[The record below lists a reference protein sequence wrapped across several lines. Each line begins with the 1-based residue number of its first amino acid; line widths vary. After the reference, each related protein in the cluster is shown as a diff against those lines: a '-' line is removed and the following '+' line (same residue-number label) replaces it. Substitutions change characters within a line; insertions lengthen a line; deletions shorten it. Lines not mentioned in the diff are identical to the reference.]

1 MPELGPYGS
10 VRGALSNG
18 CLYRDWPQRGLSER
32 VDDVPAGDGGADSS
46 GLEAV
51 IQLQ

>member
-18 CLYRDWPQRGLSER
+18 CLYRDWIVTPSNFSGDVGRRPRLSFR
-32 VDDVPAGDGGADSS
+32 
-46 GLEAV
+46 
-51 IQLQ
+51 